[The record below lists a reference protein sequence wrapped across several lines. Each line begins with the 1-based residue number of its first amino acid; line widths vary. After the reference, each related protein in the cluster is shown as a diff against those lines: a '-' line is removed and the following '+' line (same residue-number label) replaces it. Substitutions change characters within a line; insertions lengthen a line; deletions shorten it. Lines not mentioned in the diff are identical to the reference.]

1 MLFLWK
7 RLEIRRLS
15 VCSMLSRRYKQEMIL
30 LSTGSETNL
39 GRASCFK
46 SKFPF
51 LLLFVCFILFLL
63 LQSKVIHFFTEVF
76 NCQLLWNFYC
86 LLPPSIS
93 SLSLEIKPSQ
103 FDFST
108 HWNDWKLKSVILL
121 SSIIHMFKAP
131 PVLWCNLFH
140 MDISSYDAHNLFSQ
154 LIYAFNRFS
163 IFSLCVNDK
172 NIYFDH
178 IATVRR
184 VSIRNLSGRLIINNL
199 RMFQPES
206 QTLQFQPLLFSDMM
220 VKVNYFLNFIICTAC
235 REPPTSIKT

>member
-220 VKVNYFLNFIICTAC
+220 VKVNYFLNFIIFTAW